1 MQAKPMSS
9 SKKKKAPSLAPK
21 QKHQIDSA
29 SLEAYKRLIDFN
41 PEIELKGAAV
51 PYTSFNGHMF
61 SYFEKDGSFG
71 LRLPEKE
78 REEFLKKYKTTL
90 FISYGIVKKD
100 FVLVPQALLLDTKKI
115 KPYFDISFKHVS
127 SLKPK

>member
-1 MQAKPMSS
+1 MPNP
-9 SKKKKAPSLAPK
+9 KKKRPATAAINK
-21 QKHQIDSA
+21 QKHPIEPA
-29 SLEAYKRLIDFN
+29 SLEAYQRLIDSN
-41 PEIELKGAAV
+41 PDIELKGAAV

-78 REEFLKKYKTTL
+78 RDEFLKKYKSTL
-90 FISYGIVKKD
+90 FISYGIVKKE

-115 KPYFDISFKHVS
+115 KPYFDISFRYVS